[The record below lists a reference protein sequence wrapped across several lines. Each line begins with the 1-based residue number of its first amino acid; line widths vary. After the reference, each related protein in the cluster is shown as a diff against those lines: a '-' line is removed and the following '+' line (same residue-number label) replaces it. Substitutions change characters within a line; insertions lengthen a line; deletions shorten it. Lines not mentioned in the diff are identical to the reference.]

1 MKALIVGGVRF
12 VGVEIIWHLLQA
24 GHQVTVIALD
34 SPPPDIRPHVRWLI
48 ANRNDAQELGRVL
61 GRDAFD
67 VLIDNIA
74 YEPRQVASL
83 IGALKAGIGRY
94 LLTSTTDVYPHNFP
108 RFYTEDQV
116 AICESDL
123 STLGPGDQ
131 YRYGK
136 RSCEAVLMKS
146 GIPWTALRPCQVTG
160 PRDNLNGAPGGR
172 GLSWFETSG
181 RSHFWPQRVMD
192 GGPLLLASEDEG
204 VFSQVWVADVA
215 RAYMHVIANPETT
228 TGQAFNVTGD
238 EIWTNERVVRALA
251 AAAGLTPEIVR
262 VPQAV
267 LTQIG
272 FDYGSVYGSAAN
284 WTVLDNAKLKATG
297 WKPTPAEKWMPFLLE
312 SQGAPL
318 ARTWYHTRVQ
328 EIAIARHIQRRQAY
342 AAALTAAQD
351 QSVVFGITG
360 APTGDRVAGRHGANA
375 SAAWQRQVL
384 AQRSGCTPVP
394 AFFKKFRGAI
404 VSGIGMGT
412 AMGDLSQATDTQY
425 VEALVHGASRGL
437 NVFDTAVNYRH
448 MQSERCVGEAV
459 RGLARCGIPRE
470 ALLVATKGGYITHD
484 GAGVRGWDEFVRQEY
499 VESGL
504 ISTDEMA
511 RGHSIGAEFIR
522 GQVRQSLDNLG
533 LETIDVYYL
542 HNPEEALASL
552 GQKEFTRR
560 LTASFAVLEEAVAEG
575 KIGCYG
581 IATWNALRVPPDD
594 PRHVSLAGAVR
605 CAKSAAGSADHHFN
619 VVQLPFNI
627 THHEAM
633 STRTQKVG
641 RSALSALDA
650 AQALGLYVMTSA
662 GALQGGG
669 IPAAVTGS
677 LQQAAPGHALTT
689 AALHVGRSTAGVGT
703 ALVGMRRIESV
714 EEALAVARL
723 EPQIAGS
730 GWATRA

>member
-1 MKALIVGGVRF
+1 MKVLLVGGVRF
-12 VGVEIIWHLLQA
+12 VGVEIVWHLLHA

-34 SPPPDIRPHVRWLI
+34 SPPAEIRPHVRWLI
-48 ANRNDAQELGRVL
+48 VNRNDPRELGRVL

-74 YEPRQVASL
+74 YEPRQVESL
-83 IGALKAGIGRY
+83 IAGLEGRIGRY

-116 AICESDL
+116 EICETDI
-123 STLGPGDQ
+123 TALGHGDK

-146 GIPWTALRPCQVTG
+146 GVPWTALRPCQVTG

-172 GLSWFETSG
+172 GVSWFETSG

-192 GGPLLLASEDEG
+192 GGPLLLTSEDES
-204 VFSQVWVADVA
+204 VFSQVWVADIA
-215 RAYMHVIANPETT
+215 RAYMHVIAHPETT

-251 AAAGLTPEIVR
+251 AAAGVTPEIVR

-284 WTVLDNAKLKATG
+284 WTVLDNAKLKAIG

-312 SQGAPL
+312 AHGAPL

-328 EIAIARHIQRRQAY
+328 EIALARHIQRKQAH
-342 AAALTAAQD
+342 AAALTAAPD
-351 QSVVFGITG
+351 RSVAVGG
-360 APTGDRVAGRHGANA
+360 ALCTVDRVPGRHGVNA
-375 SAAWQRQVL
+375 SLAWQRQVL
-384 AQRSGCTPVP
+384 AQQSGCTPAP
-394 AFFKKFRGAI
+394 AFFKKFGGAI
-404 VSGIGMGT
+404 VSSIGMGT
-412 AMGDLSQATDTQY
+412 AMGDLSPVTDGQY

-470 ALLVATKGGYITHD
+470 ALLVSTKGGYITHD
-484 GAGVRGWDEFVRQEY
+484 GAGVRGWDDYVRQEY

-504 ISTDEMA
+504 ISEDEMA
-511 RGHSIGAEFIR
+511 RGHSINAEFIR

-542 HNPEEALASL
+542 HNPEEALVSL
-552 GQKEFTRR
+552 GQKEFARR
-560 LTASFAVLEEAVAEG
+560 LTASFAVLEEAVAAG

-581 IATWNALRVPPDD
+581 LATWYALRVPPDD
-594 PRHVSLAGAVR
+594 PRHLSLANAVR
-605 CAKSAAGSADHHFN
+605 CAKSAAGSAAHHFR
-619 VVQLPFNI
+619 VVQMPFNVR
-627 THHEAM
+627 HHEAV
-633 STRTQKVG
+633 SLRTQKVG
-641 RSALSALDA
+641 RSMMTALDA
-650 AQALGLYVMTSA
+650 AKALDLYVMTSA
-662 GALQGGG
+662 GALQGAG
-669 IPAAVTGS
+669 IPDAVIGS

-689 AALHVGRSTAGVGT
+689 AALHVARSTAGVGT

-723 EPQIAGS
+723 EPEAGYS
-730 GWATRA
+730 GWAAIA